1 MTVDELTPQALRLL
15 RSLIDN
21 PHAIDDGPLLQL
33 LLADRLVMGSPD
45 RVHLTGQGKRLLAKH
60 AAAQE

>member
-1 MTVDELTPQALRLL
+1 MTVDELTPQAIRLL

-21 PHAIDDGPLLQL
+21 PHAIHDGPLLQL

-45 RVHLTGQGKRLLAKH
+45 RVHLTGQGMRLLAKH